1 MGIAMRITRF
11 RLIIICLV
19 ATFLVAALCIGRLLL
34 CPSAT
39 MTSRNSIKARLLLPK
54 DIRDFPIERYADPND
69 RFVYSISSHESH
81 WQISLLRITTS
92 PDRLGSYKQAFRTF
106 LSPRGRLSEGKRT
119 LLLRPAGSKDSTAV
133 VRFDSAGAGAGLRIT
148 FEYRS
153 LGIGQRLLASK
164 FGRLLAPV
172 FRRFWPVDAT
182 TQMS

>member
-19 ATFLVAALCIGRLLL
+19 ATFLAAALCIGRFLL

-39 MTSRNSIKARLLLPK
+39 ITSRSSIKAHLLLPK
-54 DIRDFPIERYADPND
+54 DVRDFPIEKHTDPND
-69 RFVYSISSHESH
+69 RFVYSVNSHESH

-92 PDRLGSYKQAFRTF
+92 ADRLSGYKHAFRTF

-119 LLLRPAGSKDSTAV
+119 LVLRPTGSKHSTAL
-133 VRFDSAGAGAGLRIT
+133 VRFVAAGAELHIT
-148 FEYRS
+148 FEYRT

-164 FGRLLAPV
+164 YGRFLAPV

-182 TQMS
+182 TRMT